1 MIGGSYIALECAG
14 FLHSIGKDVTVMVRS
29 VVLRGFDREMAEVVV
44 GYMERS
50 GVRVV
55 RGAQPVAF
63 EKSDSAVK
71 VVFTQAETTQTA
83 LYQHVL
89 LAIGRRAVTSALNL
103 ESIGVL
109 TNPANG
115 KIVVNQLNQTL
126 IENIW
131 AVGDASDNPWELTPV
146 AVKAGIYLSQRLFAG
161 QSRTVNYDLV
171 PTTVFTPLEYA
182 CVGLS
187 EEAALSRYGSS
198 AIVTYFSS
206 FTPVEWAFAE
216 KHRSQQA
223 FVKVICL
230 ASENERIIGL
240 HYAGPN
246 AGEVVQGYV
255 IALSAGATKATLDS
269 TVGIHS
275 TCAQE
280 LLCMQTKRQFQS

>member
-14 FLHSIGKDVTVMVRS
+14 FLHSIGKDVTVMARS
-29 VVLRGFDREMAEVVV
+29 VFLRGFDREMAGVVV

-50 GVRVV
+50 GLKIVRE
-55 RGAQPVAF
+55 AQPVAF
-63 EKSDSAVK
+63 EKTESGVK
-71 VVFTQAETTQTA
+71 VVFEHAGATQTA
-83 LYQHVL
+83 TYQHVL
-89 LAIGRRAVTSALNL
+89 LAIGRQAVTSSLNL

-115 KIVVNQLNQTL
+115 KIVINALNQTSV
-126 IENIW
+126 ESIW

-146 AVKAGIYLSQRLFAG
+146 AIKSGIFLAQRLFAG
-161 QSRTVNYDLV
+161 KNRTVNYDLV
-171 PTTVFTPLEYA
+171 PTTVFTPLEYG

-187 EEAALSRYGSS
+187 EETALSRYGP
-198 AIVTYFSS
+198 ADIVTYTSS
-206 FTPVEWAFAE
+206 FIPVEWVFAE

-223 FVKVICL
+223 FVKLICRI
-230 ASENERIIGL
+230 SESERVLGL

-255 IALSAGATKATLDS
+255 IALSAGATKATFDS
-269 TVGIHS
+269 TVGINP

-280 LLCMQTKRQFQS
+280 LLSLQTKRRNQP